1 MQDNF
6 VDSSVFATTISGMNT
21 ETNTPKTMQ
30 EAIKYFAD
38 YANAHAFMVSVRWPD
53 GQVKCPTCG
62 GCRVRYI
69 ATRHQWECREKHPQ
83 KRFSLKTGTVMEQSP
98 LPLEK
103 WLACYWYEVNCK
115 NSVSSYE
122 IHRELGVTQKTGWFM
137 LHRIRFA
144 LKQGSFEKMGRN
156 GVPVEADETYIGG
169 RSENMHK
176 HVRAR
181 KIRGGGQGGKA
192 VVMGLLER
200 HSGKKHSTVRTEVMP
215 KQLSQADMHAV
226 IHRYVEPGAHLM
238 TDEGASYK
246 RLYGEFEH
254 HFINHAE
261 KYAEG
266 IVHTNGLE
274 NFWALFKRCIKGTHI
289 SVDPHHL
296 SAYLDSEA
304 FRFNHR
310 KMNNAGRFN
319 LVANRIHG
327 KRLTY
332 KALIG
337 ASEGYTPNQFG
348 F

>member
-1 MQDNF
+1 MY
-6 VDSSVFATTISGMNT
+6 MNN
-21 ETNTPKTMQ
+21 ETNTPETLM

-38 YANAHAFMVSVRWPD
+38 YGNAHRFMVSIRWPD

-62 GCRVRYI
+62 SCRVRYI
-69 ATRHQWECREKHPQ
+69 TTRRQWECRESHPQ
-83 KRFSLKTGTVMEQSP
+83 KRFSLKTGTILEQSP

-103 WLACYWYEVNCK
+103 WLAAYWYEVNCK
-115 NSVSSYE
+115 NSISSYE
-122 IHRELGVTQKTGWFM
+122 IHRELGVTQKTAWFM

-144 LKQGSFEKMGRN
+144 LKQKSLEKMGRN
-156 GVPVEADETYIGG
+156 GTPVEADETFIGG

-181 KIRGGGQGGKA
+181 KINGSGQSGKT

-200 HSGKKHSTVRTEVMP
+200 HSGEKHSTVRTEVLP
-215 KQLSQADMHAV
+215 RNTRTKRTCTQSS
-226 IHRYVEPGAHLM
+226 HRHVEPGAHLM
-238 TDEGASYK
+238 TDEHASYK
-246 RLYGEFEH
+246 QLYGEFEH

-274 NFWALFKRCIKGTHI
+274 NFWSPSLGCCIKGTHVSI
-289 SVDPHHL
+289 DPQHTA
-296 SAYLDSEA
+296 AYLDSEG
-304 FRFNHR
+304 FRFNNR
-310 KMNNAGRFN
+310 KTDNVNRFRMMAHNA
-319 LVANRIHG
+319 IG

-337 ASEGYTPNQFG
+337 ASEGYLESQFG
-348 F
+348 I

>member
-1 MQDNF
+1 
-6 VDSSVFATTISGMNT
+6 MNT
-21 ETNTPKTMQ
+21 ETNTPETMQ

-69 ATRHQWECREKHPQ
+69 ATRKQFECRETHPQ

-115 NSVSSYE
+115 NSVSSWE
-122 IHRELGVTQKTGWFM
+122 IHRELGVTQKTAWFM

-156 GVPVEADETYIGG
+156 GVPVEADETYVGG
-169 RSENMHK
+169 LSKNMHHK
-176 HVRAR
+176 IRER
-181 KIRGGGQGGKA
+181 KIRGAGQHDKTA
-192 VVMGLLER
+192 VMGLLER
-200 HSGKKHSTVRTEVMP
+200 HTAGKHSTVRAEVVKATSRNDLYP
-215 KQLSQADMHAV
+215 V
-226 IHRYVEPGAHLM
+226 IH
-238 TDEGASYK
+238 K
-246 RLYGEFEH
+246 
-254 HFINHAE
+254 HAE
-261 KYAEG
+261 KGCTIYTDAHKSYRRLSQDYIHEFIDHAETYVKG
-266 IVHTNGLE
+266 AVHTNGLE

-289 SVDPHHL
+289 SIDPHHL
-296 SAYLDSEA
+296 EAYLDSEV
-304 FRFNHR
+304 FRFNNR
-310 KMNNAGRFN
+310 KTDN
-319 LVANRIHG
+319 ANRFRIVASNSIG

-332 KALIG
+332 KNLIG
-337 ASEGYTPNQFG
+337 ASEGYTADPAG